1 MLDNYQR
8 AIIEKMQHSPRNLIQ
23 LAQLL
28 KMIDERPGLA
38 HYNYCGLLDI
48 HEVTFYRNLKTLRT
62 FGLVHPTKY
71 KLNPKAE
78 LETTATTTT
87 IEDNKFEKWFKSLPA
102 DSKVQRY
109 VAAVAKNP
117 TKEAVQEV
125 RNLLRD
131 NLNESDV
138 RKFLDTFALFSLV
151 YGWYDINKDKDSG
164 DPVGLEDLRE
174 ELARLFP

>member
-78 LETTATTTT
+78 LATPTAVVEETGFDKYIKQLPVNT
-87 IEDNKFEKWFKSLPA
+87 IM
-102 DSKVQRY
+102 QRHA
-109 VAAVAKNP
+109 VAVAKNP
-117 TKEAVQEV
+117 TQDK
-125 RNLLRD
+125 
-131 NLNESDV
+131 LNEVQKLIADTMSAADIQ
-138 RKFLDTFALFSLV
+138 KFLDLLALFQIANGT
-151 YGWYDINKDKDSG
+151 YHNYADKETEGFVDYETLQ
-164 DPVGLEDLRE
+164 DNLRE
-174 ELARLFP
+174 LLS